1 LGFSKEKEYILCH
14 SIGEWA
20 GLQMVICLCQV
31 VKRDHNKARKKI
43 RTLKGRLPSFPP
55 GEGAPSPLSPSDN
68 TKRVVEP

>member
-1 LGFSKEKEYILCH
+1 MGFSKEKEYILCN

-43 RTLKGRLPSFPP
+43 RTLKGRLL
-55 GEGAPSPLSPSDN
+55 PSPLEKGLHLPCPQVITPSAL
-68 TKRVVEP
+68 